1 MPSIKIDGSR
11 GLVQEAGDTMPL
23 TLDGSNTVV
32 KVAVV
37 KNTSAFV
44 RNSDSIV
51 EWAQPANTF
60 IMGIDLLSLSAP
72 STGTGNSLGYE
83 VGTSSSGAQIV
94 ATHADDII
102 DVGADG
108 TDLAK
113 GGLVRLTMVR
123 VTTDD
128 TTLAADASYT
138 ASGRTIYLNT
148 TCDNAAAVT
157 TAGTMAWIIK
167 YVCFE

>member
-1 MPSIKIDGSR
+1 MPSIKIDGTR
-11 GLVQEAGDTMPL
+11 GLVQEAGNSMPL
-23 TLDGSNTVV
+23 TLDDSNTVV

-37 KNTSAFV
+37 KNTTAFV
-44 RNSDSIV
+44 QNSDSIV

-60 IMGIDLLSLSAP
+60 IMGIDLLCTSAP
-72 STGTGNSLGYE
+72 TTAASANLGYE

-102 DVGADG
+102 DAGADG
-108 TDLAK
+108 TDLAA

-128 TTLAADASYT
+128 TTLAADASFT
-138 ASGRTIYLNT
+138 ASARTIYLNT
-148 TCDNAAAVT
+148 TTSNHSVT
-157 TAGTMAWIIK
+157 TAGTMSWIIK
-167 YVCFE
+167 YICFQ

>member
-1 MPSIKIDGSR
+1 MPKVEITGAKGIVQSTGS
-11 GLVQEAGDTMPL
+11 TMPL
-23 TLDGSNTVV
+23 TLDATNSVV

-37 KNTSAFV
+37 KNTTAFV

-51 EWAQPANTF
+51 EWAQPANTM
-60 IMGIDLLSLSAP
+60 ILGIDLLCTSAP
-72 STGTGNSLGYE
+72 SSGTGNDLGYE
-83 VGTSSSGAQIV
+83 VGTSSSGAEIV
-94 ATHADDII
+94 ATHADDIV
-102 DVGADG
+102 DAGADG
-108 TDLAK
+108 TDLAA

-138 ASGRTIYLNT
+138 ASARTIYLNT
-148 TCDNAAAVT
+148 TCDNAAAVSS
-157 TAGTMAWIIK
+157 AGTVAWIIK

>member
-1 MPSIKIDGSR
+1 MPSIKIDGGR
-11 GLVQEAGDTMPL
+11 GLVQEAGSTMPL
-23 TLDGSNTVV
+23 TLDDSNSVV

-37 KNTSAFV
+37 KNTTGFV
-44 RNSDSIV
+44 QNSDSIV

-60 IMGIDLLSLSAP
+60 IMGIDLLCLTGPVTAASAD
-72 STGTGNSLGYE
+72 LGYE

-102 DVGADG
+102 DAGGDG
-108 TDLAK
+108 TDLLA

-123 VTTDD
+123 ETTDHTD
-128 TTLAADASYT
+128 LGADASYT
-138 ASGRTIYLNT
+138 TSARTIYLNT
-148 TCDNAAAVT
+148 TLTDHSVT

-167 YVCFE
+167 YVSFQ